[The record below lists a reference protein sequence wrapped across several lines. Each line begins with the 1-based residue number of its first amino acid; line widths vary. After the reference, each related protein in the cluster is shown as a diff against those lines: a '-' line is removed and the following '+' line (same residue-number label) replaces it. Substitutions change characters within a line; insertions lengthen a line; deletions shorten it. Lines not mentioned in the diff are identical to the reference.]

1 VADVTIRNE
10 STSEEREVPEQAVP
24 FFANQEH
31 WVVLDKAGRKAAHQP
46 TTEKKD

>member
-10 STSEEREVPEQAVP
+10 STSEERVVPEEAVP
-24 FFANQEH
+24 FFVNQEH

-46 TTEKKD
+46 TASKES